1 MTLKSRVKRLE
12 ADVAGLFEKS
22 KVSTYEFCEVDL
34 GWCANRIADLT
45 TGRGAHIADRYPG
58 LAGAKAALAQAER
71 DSIRSTLKA
80 HLELMVEKSKSALD
94 GYELAELSKPIVE
107 AARILLEIK

>member
-1 MTLKSRVKRLE
+1 MTLKNRVKRLE
-12 ADVAGLFEKS
+12 ADVARLFKES
-22 KVSTYEFCEVDL
+22 KVPTY
-34 GWCANRIADLT
+34 
-45 TGRGAHIADRYPG
+45 DRYPG

-71 DSIRSTLKA
+71 DNIRSTLKT
-80 HLELMVEKSKSALD
+80 HLDLMVEKSKSALD